1 MRLVK
6 KEVVILIT
14 VFCASSGLL
23 GNVSFAGAQELS
35 IEESYLQESVE
46 MMIIR
51 EQARSNEREGKL
63 LALEYLRQMI
73 EDGADTKEI
82 QPLLAYMALEG
93 ILNKTRE
100 DGRVANNYP
109 DIRVKAV
116 EYLGEVKTKE
126 AADTLLRVLAVDNEP
141 SVISTA
147 VRSLGKLGF
156 NDGNYT
162 VDAILYIFMQYD
174 TTKPDNILAL
184 SVVDTCSAFSQNN
197 DVKKSSAIYGALMR
211 ISNNAA
217 YIKPVRD
224 YAGKTLAK
232 LYKKGS

>member
-6 KEVVILIT
+6 KEVVIPIT
-14 VFCASSGLL
+14 VFCAFYGLL

-73 EDGADTKEI
+73 EDGADPKEV

-126 AADTLLRVLAVDNEP
+126 AADTLLRVLVVDNEP
-141 SVISTA
+141 AVISTA

-162 VDAILYIFMQYD
+162 VDAILYIFTQYD

-184 SVVDTCSAFSQNN
+184 SVVDTCNAFSQNS